1 MRKGTAVR
9 QLAAHKKVT
18 GRRPAWLKVRL
29 GGGPDVHAVRAL
41 VKEQGLHTVCE
52 SARCP
57 NIGDCW
63 ARRTATFMLLGDV
76 CTRAC
81 AFCAVKH
88 GLPAPVDANEPERV
102 AQAVQVLR
110 LEYAVVTSVTRDDLP
125 DGGASHFAATFEAIR
140 AVCPQCKVE
149 VLIPDFA
156 GSEQALD
163 IVVRARP
170 DDGPPFIGMT
180 YGPLLVNIGFNAE
193 GIGVAIDSVYPTDGR
208 VGVPRILCARAV
220 LNAHTIGEAIRACVP
235 KLRAGG
241 YSYLLADSNGELYCV
256 ETSATTHD
264 ITYGEEGWLVHTNHY
279 LSPKMQLLEQ
289 PGTYAASHVS
299 LDRARRLLRQRLGQ
313 VTVEDLQT
321 VLRDHVNFPNSI
333 CLHPDPAEPP
343 AERDQTLVSLVMDLS
358 ARVMWAA
365 PGPPCENEYTPYAL

>member
-1 MRKGTAVR
+1 MDLRTLPLIETQGAPRERGKQQGEAARTEILSALARYRELLPHVINITWDIGVREARKFLPYAEESFPLFVEEIRGIAEGAGVPFHDVWTLNCYEGLPDSRQQIWGCTSMAVR
-9 QLAAHKKVT
+9 DDQT
-18 GRRPAWLKVRL
+18 GN
-29 GGGPDVHAVRAL
+29 GH
-41 VKEQGLHTVCE
+41 
-52 SARCP
+52 
-57 NIGDCW
+57 
-63 ARRTATFMLLGDV
+63 
-76 CTRAC
+76 
-81 AFCAVKH
+81 
-88 GLPAPVDANEPERV
+88 
-102 AQAVQVLR
+102 
-110 LEYAVVTSVTRDDLP
+110 
-125 DGGASHFAATFEAIR
+125 
-140 AVCPQCKVE
+140 
-149 VLIPDFA
+149 VLIAHNEDWNTVDKDNVY
-156 GSEQALD
+156 L
-163 IVVRARP
+163 VRARP